1 MNEMKTFYKKN
12 DIGVDIEY
20 SVVGSYKDGEE
31 EYVIYTDFV
40 EDEQKEAGLKLYVG
54 KIVNEDVERIDSTK
68 ESEILSELE
77 KELAAKLNG

>member
-1 MNEMKTFYKKN
+1 MNEIKTFYKKN

-20 SVVGSYKDGEE
+20 SVVGSYKDGED

-40 EDEQKEAGLKLYVG
+40 EDEQREAGLRLYVG
-54 KIVNEDVERIDSTK
+54 RLVNGNVENINSVK
-68 ESEILSELE
+68 ENEILSELE